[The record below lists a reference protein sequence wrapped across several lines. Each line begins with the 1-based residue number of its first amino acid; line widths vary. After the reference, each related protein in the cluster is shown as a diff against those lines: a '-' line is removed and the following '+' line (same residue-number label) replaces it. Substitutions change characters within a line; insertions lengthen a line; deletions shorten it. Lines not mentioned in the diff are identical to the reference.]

1 MALTRP
7 DKGNLQGVA
16 EELEKALDALR
27 DATLIEDRMAH
38 SFGSDDDFDE
48 ASEEVRLAT
57 QYIRDLFAPK
67 VSQMKRA
74 MLVYQNGLANVF
86 AVECF
91 SLVNCSRDARRLIQA
106 DFRTCEAFAHGLGV
120 AGVTVRTAVC
130 NQSDDIIDAH
140 WTTDLETQPLANGF
154 RPIYMHQGVHV

>member
-1 MALTRP
+1 M
-7 DKGNLQGVA
+7 
-16 EELEKALDALR
+16 EKDYS
-27 DATLIEDRMAH
+27 DVEFIDR
-38 SFGSDDDFDE
+38 SKLYQ
-48 ASEEVRLAT
+48 R
-57 QYIRDLFAPK
+57 IRDLFAQTVQWEKPRL
-67 VSQMKRA
+67 KRA

-120 AGVTVRTAVC
+120 AGITVRTAVC
-130 NQSDDIIDAH
+130 DQSGVIIDAQ
-140 WTTDLETQPLANGF
+140 WTTDLDAQPLANGF